1 MKGRL
6 ILGLVVAVALLAGI
20 TIPVGSA
27 FAATSANVTVTG
39 APSFI
44 AITNSPNTWTING
57 IDGNG
62 FIAPNTEYYANPS
75 GASGDVTPP
84 TATVVDGDCQFTVTN
99 ASSSIPLDITV
110 NWGNFS
116 GGDAMLN
123 SGDKATNGANTF
135 AAAAYCTGMT
145 YSAAPTAKVTGSSV
159 MKDELTAATLK
170 WGLYIKT
177 QSGAWSSGS
186 VMTSTVTITA
196 TAD

>member
-1 MKGRL
+1 MRKL
-6 ILGLVVAVALLAGI
+6 ILGLVVVVALLAGI
-20 TIPVGSA
+20 AIPVGSA

-39 APSFI
+39 KPTFI

-62 FIAPNTEYYANPS
+62 YIAPDTQYYANPA
-75 GASGDVTPP
+75 GASGDITPP

-116 GGDAMLN
+116 GGDAMTN
-123 SGDKATNGANTF
+123 SNDKTTNGANQF

-145 YSAAPTAKVTGSSV
+145 YSAAPDAKVSGSAI
-159 MKDELTAATLK
+159 MKDELSAATLK
-170 WGLYIKT
+170 WGLYIET

-186 VMTSTVTITA
+186 VMTSNVTITA

>member
-1 MKGRL
+1 MKRT
-6 ILGLVVAVALLAGI
+6 ILGLVVVVALLAGVLS
-20 TIPVGSA
+20 PSLA

-44 AITNSPNTWTING
+44 AVTNSPNTWTING

-62 FIAPNTEYYANPS
+62 YIAPDTQYYANPS

-84 TATVVDGDCQFTVTN
+84 TATVVDGDCYFTLTN

-116 GGDAMLN
+116 GGDAMTN
-123 SGDKATNGANTF
+123 SNDKTTNGANSF
-135 AAAAYCTGMT
+135 AAASYCTGMT
-145 YSAAPTAKVTGSSV
+145 YSSAPDAKVTGSSL
-159 MKDELTAATLK
+159 MKDELSAATLK
-170 WGLYIKT
+170 WGLYIET
-177 QSGAWSSGS
+177 QSGDWSSGS